1 MLTYPARS
9 RAVTLRPKAN
19 LKPSF
24 LCFCSATYRVITE
37 KRTQTRQS
45 RVLKLLMEQ
54 FSEEHGKL
62 LLGKEWLVKNN
73 DSTPY
78 LFKCYFSTVDLSC
91 FILITDTKTV
101 WTEVLNSKQFARRWR
116 ACNPDSAANF
126 ARDDDE
132 EEWRILNLEL
142 LAKAHTL
149 GGISELSFDCVESNY
164 ADLAIEL
171 ECEAFKWRWE
181 TCLQGGRFSA
191 EMISK
196 HLVLPLISLN
206 HLAFSS
212 AVGEL
217 SETDLEKAV
226 DKLGRM
232 ARRSVDTHVKNAMAK
247 PRLATALRRI
257 TAMFHFIPDL
267 PPILASTE
275 KPELQAQVV
284 QAKPR
289 YLSPIPSPAPFKRRS
304 SPPDPIPSTPP
315 ALSKALPIASP
326 SPKIPVTADSAT
338 ESESER
344 EAPPLVAKGKGR
356 APSSAASPPAKEGPQ
371 SPAPGPLPSSPLPSK
386 PLSRA
391 KAPSSDSDSSPIRP
405 VKKAKPPLSSSDED
419 SEAERKRRLAKV
431 TSGIGGAKRG
441 TRQPIKRGGKRF

>member
-1 MLTYPARS
+1 
-9 RAVTLRPKAN
+9 
-19 LKPSF
+19 
-24 LCFCSATYRVITE
+24 
-37 KRTQTRQS
+37 
-45 RVLKLLMEQ
+45 MEQ
-54 FSEEHGKL
+54 FSEEHSKL
-62 LLGKEWLVKNN
+62 LLSKEWLAKNN

-91 FILITDTKTV
+91 FILITDTKIV
-101 WTEVLNSKQFARRWR
+101 YTEVLNSKQFARRWR
-116 ACNPDSAANF
+116 ACNPDSPSDF
-126 ARDDDE
+126 AQEDDE
-132 EEWRILNLEL
+132 EEWRLANLEL

-149 GGISELSFDCVESNY
+149 GGITELSFECVESNY

-191 EMISK
+191 EMISR

-212 AVGEL
+212 PVGES

-226 DKLGRM
+226 DKLGRT

-267 PPILASTE
+267 PPILASAE
-275 KPELQAQVV
+275 KPELQAPVV
-284 QAKPR
+284 QVKHQELPP
-289 YLSPIPSPAPFKRRS
+289 LPSPVPLKRRNE
-304 SPPDPIPSTPP
+304 PPDPIPTTPHIPP
-315 ALSKALPIASP
+315 ALPPAVFP

-338 ESESER
+338 ESDSDR
-344 EAPPLVAKGKGR
+344 EGPPAVAKGKGR
-356 APSSAASPPAKEGPQ
+356 APSSSASPQAKAKPL
-371 SPAPGPLPSSPLPSK
+371 SPAPRPLSPSPIPSK
-386 PLSRA
+386 PFSRA
-391 KAPSSDSDSSPIRP
+391 KVPSSDSDSSPARP
-405 VKKAKPPLSSSDED
+405 VKKVKPPISSSDED
-419 SEAERKRRLAKV
+419 SEAERKRRLAKA
-431 TSGIGGAKRG
+431 TSGAGAAKRG

>member
-1 MLTYPARS
+1 MD
-9 RAVTLRPKAN
+9 
-19 LKPSF
+19 
-24 LCFCSATYRVITE
+24 
-37 KRTQTRQS
+37 
-45 RVLKLLMEQ
+45 Q
-54 FSEEHGKL
+54 FSEEHSKL
-62 LLGKEWLVKNN
+62 LLSKEWLAKNN
-73 DSTPY
+73 DSTPF

-91 FILITDTKTV
+91 FILLTDTKTV
-101 WTEVLNSKQFARRWR
+101 WTEGEPGNPCGYAHTRQLMHPTSVLNSKQFARRWR
-116 ACNPDSAANF
+116 ACNPDSAVDF
-126 ARDDDE
+126 AQEEDE

-142 LAKAHTL
+142 LAKSHTL
-149 GGISELSFDCVESNY
+149 GGITELSFDCVESNY

-181 TCLQGGRFSA
+181 TCLQGSRFSA
-191 EMISK
+191 EMISR

-206 HLAFSS
+206 HLAFSY
-212 AVGEL
+212 AVGE
-217 SETDLEKAV
+217 SSDTDLEKAV
-226 DKLGRM
+226 DKLGRT

-267 PPILASTE
+267 PPILASVE

-289 YLSPIPSPAPFKRRS
+289 EPSPIPSSVPFKRRS
-304 SPPDPIPSTPP
+304 IPPDPIPPTPP
-315 ALSKALPIASP
+315 VRSKISPPPIRSP
-326 SPKIPVTADSAT
+326 TNPVTADSAT

-344 EAPPLVAKGKGR
+344 EAPPVLSKGKGR
-356 APSSAASPPAKEGPQ
+356 APSSAASPPAKLEPQ
-371 SPAPGPLPSSPLPSK
+371 SPAPRPLASSPIPSK

-391 KAPSSDSDSSPIRP
+391 KAPSSDSDSSPARP
-405 VKKAKPPLSSSDED
+405 VKKVKPPLSSSDED

-431 TSGIGGAKRG
+431 TSGAGGAKRG